1 MENLICFI
9 LILICISK
17 ILNDELAD
25 YFDHLSTD
33 FFESI
38 DKTAYNINTE
48 TIQYSLTYEKSIL
61 KVQIKTEEKIQQ
73 KIKFVAFLRSENST
87 EEHRLKCSYPYDDL
101 IECKTKPGLK
111 LDVNDRYHIYY
122 NRSKKE
128 KLIFDYEDIMEDDK
142 KISLIFNPELY
153 VNQTV
158 YLDNK
163 KIMAQINKKC
173 VAGGYLYL
181 VNKRKGLQNFP
192 KDGFNKYIEL
202 NNFVYQPDYT
212 YKNLLYVYN
221 EAIRRGY
228 HMIEAEIIL
237 TNDNI
242 SIVYPG
248 KNNIVSYSDELIKFF
263 DLLNLCKKNDVILE
277 IKFNYL
283 TLNNKDIIDFLKKI
297 LEEVEQTGMLYSV
310 IFDDNKKLE
319 YISLLKNIRTD
330 IAISISGI
338 NTNEEI
344 NEIKPTIELFQRVI
358 IMVDSNINEAT
369 LKTIKSYGYKLKFPY
384 ADSKEYSDKLLL
396 YGINYIGTKY
406 LEPFLIFNEKEYPMR
421 VQCVP
426 IFMDD
431 LSECKMY
438 DEHVLR
444 DNEFYNIHYSLN
456 IYNKSMD
463 INETAIG
470 EFRYEDTRINDMR
483 YYTLRKMNFEKGL
496 IELITS
502 DKIPKGQIIKG
513 KIGPDYDDVA
523 DCFVFDFVCEGL
535 GQNYINCV
543 IDKNSDKVEYNGNY
557 VFYKFGNYS
566 YNDEEIT
573 DWNLMKLRYKHIYSN
588 KETIFYTVV
597 VTIISFI
604 SFFSLYSY
612 QNKNN
617 IL

>member
-1 MENLICFI
+1 MILISF
-9 LILICISK
+9 LILICISN

-61 KVQIKTEEKIQQ
+61 KVQIKTEEKIKQ
-73 KIKFVAFLRSENST
+73 KIDFVAFLRSENST
-87 EEHRLKCSYPYDDL
+87 KEHKLKCSYPYDDL
-101 IECKTKPGLK
+101 IECRTKKGLK

-202 NNFVYQPDYT
+202 NNFVYQPDYS
-212 YKNLLYVYN
+212 YKNLFYIYK

-228 HMIEAEIIL
+228 HIIETQIIL
-237 TNDNI
+237 TDDKT

-248 KNNIVSYSDELIKFF
+248 RNSIPTYTNDLIKFS
-263 DLLNLCKKNDVILE
+263 DLLSLCKNSGIILE

-283 TLNNKDIIDFLKKI
+283 ALEENKINDFLIKI
-297 LEEVEQTGMLYSV
+297 LEEIEQNGMINSI
-310 IFDDNKKLE
+310 IFNDNLDLK
-319 YISLLKNIRTD
+319 YISSLKNFRTD
-330 IAISISGI
+330 MAISISNI
-338 NTNEEI
+338 SKSEEIDQIKSTLELFKRVVLIIDPKINEE
-344 NEIKPTIELFQRVI
+344 
-358 IMVDSNINEAT
+358 S
-369 LKTIKSYGYKLKFPY
+369 LKYVKSLGYKLKFPY
-384 ADSKEYSDKLLL
+384 ADSKEFSDKLLL
-396 YGINYIGTKY
+396 YGINFIGTKY
-406 LEPFLIFNEKEYPMR
+406 LEPFLIYNEKEYPMR

-426 IFMDD
+426 IFLDD

-438 DEHVLR
+438 DEHILR

-483 YYTLRKMNFEKGL
+483 YYTLKKMNFEKGL

-502 DKIPKGQIIKG
+502 DKIPKGQIIRG
-513 KIGPDYDDVA
+513 KIGPDHDDVA
-523 DCFVFDFVCEGL
+523 DCYVYDFVCEGI
-535 GQNYINCV
+535 GQNYINCK

-588 KETIFYTVV
+588 EEKIFYSILVM
-597 VTIISFI
+597 IISFV
-604 SFFSLYSY
+604 SFFSFYSY
-612 QNKNN
+612 QSKNS
-617 IL
+617 IAI